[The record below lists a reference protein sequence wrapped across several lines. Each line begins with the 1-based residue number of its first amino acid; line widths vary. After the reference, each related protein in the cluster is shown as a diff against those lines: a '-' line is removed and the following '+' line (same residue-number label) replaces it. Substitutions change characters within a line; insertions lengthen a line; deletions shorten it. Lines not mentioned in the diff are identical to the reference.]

1 MKLNLSIAVV
11 LLLVFNNSQAM
22 TQSEFIS
29 RLKSTHPFFAQLNL
43 NAQIKDIDKKATTA
57 NQDWVIG
64 VDANY
69 KNEDADNIS
78 SVTTYSDLDTTS
90 IDISATKKLID
101 SGSDITFKHNWKE
114 KDKASTSTLNTNRN
128 KFSIDYVHPL
138 LKNKNGINDRLSTDL
153 ASIDIQINNLDL
165 IEQQEG
171 FIKDKLKKFVDLAY
185 AQQQIII
192 NNQRLDLAAQE
203 LELVKEKFNAS
214 VVDRVDVL
222 LQEDAYQGAKQQQLQ
237 AQQDLD
243 LLCNEIAI
251 ILNVDISSVSAEI
264 DLYKPYT
271 VINDNLNDYLSS
283 KSRVLQITDL
293 NHNLLKRQL
302 KSDKNESEVELN
314 LNLGIISEGENANY
328 SDSISSQSPTWNVGL
343 GLSYPIGGTKAKSN
357 IEKTQIKITKL
368 KQQRREQLLD
378 IFAQAKVLKQKIGHL
393 SKMLDSNKVQIKI
406 AKARAVEEKSRY
418 ENGNSQASFV
428 ISAQNNEQNVKL
440 NYAKVAKNYQKSVI
454 DFKAVVD
461 QLL

>member
-1 MKLNLSIAVV
+1 MKLNLNIAVV

-29 RLKSTHPFFAQLNL
+29 HLKSTHPFFAQLNL

-57 NQDWVIG
+57 NQDWVVG
-64 VDANY
+64 VDTNY

-101 SGSDITFKHNWKE
+101 SGSNITFKHNWKE
-114 KDKASTSTLNTNRN
+114 RNKASTSTLNTNRN

-165 IEQQEG
+165 IEKQEG

-214 VVDRVDVL
+214 VVDKVDVL

-243 LLCNEIAI
+243 LLRNEIAI
-251 ILNVDISSVSAEI
+251 ILNIDVSNVSAEI
-264 DLYKPYT
+264 DLYKSYT

-314 LNLGIISEGENANY
+314 LNLGIISEGEDTNY
-328 SDSISSQSPTWNVGL
+328 SDSISSQSPTWNVGF

-368 KQQRREQLLD
+368 KQQRKEQLLD

-406 AKARAVEEKSRY
+406 AKARTVEEKSRY

-440 NYAKVAKNYQKSVI
+440 NYAQVAKNYQKSVI

>member
-1 MKLNLSIAVV
+1 MT
-11 LLLVFNNSQAM
+11 LLL
-22 TQSEFIS
+22 
-29 RLKSTHPFFAQLNL
+29 STTG
-43 NAQIKDIDKKATTA
+43 KR
-57 NQDWVIG
+57 
-64 VDANY
+64 
-69 KNEDADNIS
+69 E
-78 SVTTYSDLDTTS
+78 
-90 IDISATKKLID
+90 
-101 SGSDITFKHNWKE
+101 
-114 KDKASTSTLNTNRN
+114 DKASTSTLNTNRN

-165 IEQQEG
+165 IEKQEG

-214 VVDRVDVL
+214 VVDKVDVL

-243 LLCNEIAI
+243 LLRNEIAI
-251 ILNVDISSVSAEI
+251 ILNIDVSNVSAEI
-264 DLYKPYT
+264 DLYKSYT

-314 LNLGIISEGENANY
+314 LNLGIISEGEDTNY
-328 SDSISSQSPTWNVGL
+328 SDSISSQSPTWNVGF

-368 KQQRREQLLD
+368 KQQRTRAALGY
-378 IFAQAKVLKQKIGHL
+378 FCPGK
-393 SKMLDSNKVQIKI
+393 SIKT
-406 AKARAVEEKSRY
+406 KDWTL
-418 ENGNSQASFV
+418 
-428 ISAQNNEQNVKL
+428 VK
-440 NYAKVAKNYQKSVI
+440 NA
-454 DFKAVVD
+454 
-461 QLL
+461 